1 MVARPQAE
9 AAAAGRFRVTQRGDP
24 EMSLNLKN
32 VAIALLG
39 VLAYKNRDKIGELLT
54 GKSSADPNGG
64 GGLSDA
70 LNDILDRFKNSGA
83 GDQVDSWVG
92 TGPNK
97 TLDRNHVEQAIDPD
111 TLSALSAQTGLS
123 REELLDRLTKD
134 LPDAVDKLT
143 PNGQMPTGDLSRLI
157 GDLQASGRA

>member
-1 MVARPQAE
+1 MRE
-9 AAAAGRFRVTQRGDP
+9 IP

-54 GKSSADPNGG
+54 GKSASGPNGDPNGG

-97 TLDRNHVEQAIDPD
+97 TLERSHVEQAIDPD
-111 TLSALSAQTGLS
+111 TLDALSAQTGLS
-123 REELLDRLTKD
+123 REELIDRLTKD
-134 LPDAVDKLT
+134 LPDTVDKLT
-143 PNGQMPTGDLSRLI
+143 PDGQRPSGDLATLMSN
-157 GDLQASGRA
+157 LQAAGRA